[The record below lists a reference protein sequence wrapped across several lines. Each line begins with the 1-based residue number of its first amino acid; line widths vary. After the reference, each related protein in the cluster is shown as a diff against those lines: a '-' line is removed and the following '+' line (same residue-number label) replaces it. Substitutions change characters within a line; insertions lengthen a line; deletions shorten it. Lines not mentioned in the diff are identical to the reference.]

1 MKQTKE
7 KTLSTLKRLMD
18 DLNANYRVKTIG
30 LFGSYVKNEQKDT
43 SDIDFLVEFEEDA
56 NLLYLVG
63 LSRYLEEVF
72 KSKVDVISKPAI
84 KEEIKQ
90 RILEEV
96 IYE

>member
-1 MKQTKE
+1 MKLTKE
-7 KTLSTLKRLMD
+7 KILNTLKRLKEN
-18 DLNANYRVKTIG
+18 LNTNFRVKTIG
-30 LFGSYVKNEQKDT
+30 LFGSYVKNEQKNT

-56 NLLYLVG
+56 DLVHLVG

-72 KSKVDVISKPAI
+72 KSKVDVISKPTI
-84 KEEIKQ
+84 KEELKQ